1 MKAHATPPVRCIVLV
16 NSKISVSK
24 NQFSYTP
31 NRSIYTFEERFAQT
45 LQTLDSVRTQL
56 PSAEIVFIDNSR
68 LPAAHAR
75 RLETKVDIFL
85 NPCDDD
91 ELTDDTD
98 VCPTK
103 AVGELAQI
111 RRALRIVDD
120 RPRWTQLFKLCG
132 RYLLNSAF
140 DFGCFDNPHN
150 QFKVNAPLTAY
161 KRSAAGMPD
170 PGLPECRADKPI
182 TAYFTSFYKI
192 AAPHYAAYKDAVEL
206 AYGRFK
212 ADRRYVNEPLEWVLC
227 HHIPAIE
234 AVDSLGLT
242 INCATEPWVEDV

>member
-1 MKAHATPPVRCIVLV
+1 VMKDNLGWQWWQGLLPLRIGGTDMDVVSYFIVIAVL
-16 NSKISVSK
+16 
-24 NQFSYTP
+24 
-31 NRSIYTFEERFAQT
+31 
-45 LQTLDSVRTQL
+45 
-56 PSAEIVFIDNSR
+56 SR
-68 LPAAHAR
+68 QVDLTRMPRAAGDVCLH
-75 RLETKVDIFL
+75 
-85 NPCDDD
+85 PCADDD
-91 ELTDDTD
+91 LTDDTD
-98 VCPTK
+98 ICPTK

-120 RPRWTQLFKLCG
+120 RPCWTQLFKLCG

-140 DFGCFDNPHN
+140 DFGRFDNPHN

-161 KRSAAGMPD
+161 KQSAAGMPD
-170 PGLPECRADKPI
+170 PGLPECRVDEPI

-212 ADRRYVNEPLEWVLC
+212 ADRLYVNEPLEWVLC
-227 HHIPAIE
+227 HHIPDIE